1 MVAALIG
8 SIFVTRSLHRLAVLT
23 VALAL
28 PFGLAACGVRGGLEP
43 PPSAAASA
51 PAEAPPLEP
60 VTARPGIG
68 QPTPAPRLTPTQRA
82 AAGAPSAER
91 RNPLDWL
98 IN

>member
-1 MVAALIG
+1 M
-8 SIFVTRSLHRLAVLT
+8 TRSLHRLAVLT

-51 PAEAPPLEP
+51 PVEAPPLEP
-60 VTARPGIG
+60 VTARPGPGIG
-68 QPTPAPRLTPTQRA
+68 QPTAAPRLTPTQRA